1 MNNLAEQLNS
11 ILDSTVTGRLLSR
24 LGRRLYFPN
33 GIIAQ
38 SAEAKIS
45 AHAANATIGM
55 AFHGNKPLSLSAVTE
70 NMSGFKPHEVVVYAP
85 TAGVEE
91 VRNIWKASIIEKN
104 PSIKKEGISLPAV
117 VPGITAGISYTAD
130 LFLDEGQSIIVSD
143 PCWDNYSLI
152 FSERRGAE
160 FLSTPFFNSGPGLN
174 MAAIGKILRDTAK
187 SGVVRIIFNF
197 PNNPSGYTPTKSE
210 AEGLLSLIQQIAEE
224 GADVLVICDDAY
236 FGLYYE
242 NDIYRQSL
250 FGPLSRLHERIL
262 AVKIDGPTK
271 EEYVWGLRTAF
282 LTFGSRSMDGRHYAA
297 LIKKLMGAIRS
308 SVSCSN
314 TAAQY
319 LTIKTLADKRTE
331 PEKAQYREL
340 LKERYL
346 AIKQFIRT
354 IPNHPVLNPL
364 PFNSGYFMSFKCKGI
379 NAELLRQELLS
390 KHGIGTISLGEHF
403 LRVAYSSVDIEKI
416 PLMYRIIYQTAE
428 NLSK

>member
-1 MNNLAEQLNS
+1 MNNLAMELNS
-11 ILDSTVTGRLLSR
+11 ILDSTVTGRLLSH

-45 AHAANATIGM
+45 AHVANATIGM
-55 AFHGNKPLSLSAVTE
+55 AFNGGKPLALSAVTE
-70 NMSGFKPHEVVVYAP
+70 NMSGFKPDEVVLYAP
-85 TAGVEE
+85 TAGIEQ
-91 VRNIWKASIIEKN
+91 VRNIWKTSIIEKN
-104 PSIKKEGISLPAV
+104 PSIESGRISLPAV

-130 LFLDEGQSIIVSD
+130 LFLDEGQGIIVSD

-160 FLSTPFFNSGPGLN
+160 LLSTPFFNSGPGLN
-174 MAAIGKILRDTAK
+174 MAAIGQTVRNAAK
-187 SGVVRIIFNF
+187 SGAVRIILNF
-197 PNNPSGYTPTKSE
+197 PNNPSGYTPTRAE
-210 AEGLLSLIQQIAEE
+210 AEGLISLIREIAEE

-242 NDIYRQSL
+242 NDIYRESF
-250 FGPLSRLHERIL
+250 FGRLAGLHERIL

-282 LTFGSRSMDGRHYAA
+282 LTFGSRGMGGRHYAA
-297 LIKKLMGAIRS
+297 LTKKLMGAIRS

-314 TAAQY
+314 TASQY
-319 LTIKTLADKRTE
+319 LIMKTLADKRTE
-331 PEKAQYREL
+331 QEKAKYHEL

-346 AIKQFIRT
+346 VIKQFVRN
-354 IPNHPVLNPL
+354 IPNHPILTPL
-364 PFNSGYFMSFKCKGI
+364 PFNSGYFMSFKCNGI

-403 LRVAYSSVDIEKI
+403 LRIAYSSVDIEKI
-416 PLMYRIIYQTAE
+416 PLMYRTIYKTAE
-428 NLSK
+428 NLH